1 MVAFYNDNKVTS
13 TMEIFCTNELDFF
26 DDLWKTGLCR
36 GMQQKTNV
44 FKAIGEIR
52 CKGEFF
58 FFFQEGAVTNLE
70 I

>member
-1 MVAFYNDNKVTS
+1 
-13 TMEIFCTNELDFF
+13 MEIFCTNELDFF
-26 DDLWKTGLCR
+26 DDLLKTGMCR

-58 FFFQEGAVTNLE
+58 FLPRRRCNES
-70 I
+70 